1 MAQSLQRGHRIT
13 LSQVDGFAD
22 GVAVKSVGA
31 ETFRL
36 CQELVDGVIMVSKA
50 EICDAIKIVFQVR
63 RGERKRNMLFLII
76 IFYASLK
83 DTEIVIV
90 AGNALH
96 LRTSWCSC
104 FSRSKSIRSSLWH

>member
-1 MAQSLQRGHRIT
+1 MAQSLQRGHRVT
-13 LSQVDGFAD
+13 LNQVDGFAD

-63 RGERKRNMLFLII
+63 RGGREKELIFPYDQTPYLFQKLRFFNSSRKR
-76 IFYASLK
+76 AQS
-83 DTEIVIV
+83 
-90 AGNALH
+90 
-96 LRTSWCSC
+96 
-104 FSRSKSIRSSLWH
+104 